1 MPDDQAKRRHA
12 KPQINIHLV
21 RGEPIVLDG
30 KWTIHKVIAQ
40 QFAEGAN
47 VVLGVNEIQDTFDT
61 RPPGPQDRIRS

>member
-1 MPDDQAKRRHA
+1 MFRRP

-21 RGEPIVLDG
+21 NGGPIVLDG

-40 QFAEGAN
+40 QFTDDEN

-61 RPPGPQDRIRS
+61 TPPGPQDRISS